1 MIALIIILLQV
12 LENAEMW
19 QQFVIKEQQPAL
31 KVDAYPD
38 SIPLSNNASEV
49 NTESDFSTE
58 FGIISYSKGKMIFI
72 RKESSGS

>member
-1 MIALIIILLQV
+1 
-12 LENAEMW
+12 MW

-49 NTESDFSTE
+49 ITESDFSTE
-58 FGIISYSKGKMIFI
+58 FGIISYSKGKILYEKKVANIRFI
-72 RKESSGS
+72 DYTLQELLSSKC